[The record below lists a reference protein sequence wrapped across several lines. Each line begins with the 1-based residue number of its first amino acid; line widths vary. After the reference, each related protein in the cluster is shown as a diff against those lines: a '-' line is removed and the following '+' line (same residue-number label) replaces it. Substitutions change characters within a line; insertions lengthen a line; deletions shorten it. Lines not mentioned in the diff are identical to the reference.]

1 MPHVREGDLMMKNKA
16 MWVGVFVGAVQ
27 GLAYKLN
34 GQFDAYG
41 ALILLVISLGFAMQ
55 LIKGANDDES

>member
-1 MPHVREGDLMMKNKA
+1 MMKNKA